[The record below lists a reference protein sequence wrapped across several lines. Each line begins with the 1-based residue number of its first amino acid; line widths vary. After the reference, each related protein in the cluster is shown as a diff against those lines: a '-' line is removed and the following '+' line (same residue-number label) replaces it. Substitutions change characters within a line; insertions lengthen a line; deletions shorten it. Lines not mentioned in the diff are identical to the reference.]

1 MLKWYPNSKL
11 PLHPSH
17 AALSILNSLKLPAVV
32 DAADLIVFKIIDK
45 AIRN

>member
-17 AALSILNSLKLPAVV
+17 AALPILNSLKLPAVV
-32 DAADLIVFKIIDK
+32 DAADLFVLQIIDK
-45 AIRN
+45 TIGN